1 MKARSALFALSLV
14 GALCAGQAVHAA
26 TPTVPVVKGERLVET
41 GFATWYGGHRAWHR
55 TASGE
60 RFEPSLMTAA
70 HRNLPLGTMV
80 RVTDLVT
87 GRSVVVRVNDREPP
101 HGRRC
106 IDLSEGAATAL
117 GIHHQGVAHVTITA
131 IEAADPVEVAEA
143 PTPSGGP
150 AAAVGDAPAAAAT
163 RPVHPRRARH

>member
-1 MKARSALFALSLV
+1 MQARSAFFALSLV
-14 GALCAGQAVHAA
+14 GALCAGQAARAGTVALPAA
-26 TPTVPVVKGERLVET
+26 PSGERLVET

-60 RFEPSLMTAA
+60 RFEPAKMTAA
-70 HRNLPLGTMV
+70 HRNLPLGTVV
-80 RVTDLVT
+80 RVTDLAT

-117 GIHHQGVAHVTITA
+117 GIHHRGVAHVTITA
-131 IEAADPVEVAEA
+131 LNQSDAVEVAEA
-143 PTPSGGP
+143 PTPVVTTAS
-150 AAAVGDAPAAAAT
+150 AT
-163 RPVHPRRARH
+163 SPLHHRRARH

>member
-1 MKARSALFALSLV
+1 MKARSALFALSLI

-41 GFATWYGGHRAWHR
+41 GVATWYGGHRVWNR

-60 RFEPSLMTAA
+60 RFEPTKMTAA
-70 HRNLPLGTMV
+70 HRNLPLGTIV
-80 RVTDLVT
+80 RVTDLAT

-143 PTPSGGP
+143 PTPAVEP
-150 AAAVGDAPAAAAT
+150 AAVDVPAAPT
-163 RPVHPRRARH
+163 RPVRHRRAHH

>member
-1 MKARSALFALSLV
+1 MQARTALFALSLI
-14 GALCAGQAVHAA
+14 GALCTSNMVRAGTLAIQAAQS
-26 TPTVPVVKGERLVET
+26 GERLVET

-60 RFEPSLMTAA
+60 RFEPANMTAA
-70 HRNLPLGTMV
+70 HRNLPLGTVV
-80 RVTDLVT
+80 RVTDLAT

-117 GIHHQGVAHVTITA
+117 GIHHRGVAHVTITA
-131 IEAADPVEVAEA
+131 LNQTDAVEVAEA
-143 PTPSGGP
+143 PIPV
-150 AAAVGDAPAAAAT
+150 AVTAKNSAPA
-163 RPVHPRRARH
+163 RRVRD

>member
-1 MKARSALFALSLV
+1 MQARSALFALSLV
-14 GALCAGQAVHAA
+14 GALCAGHTVRAAA
-26 TPTVPVVKGERLVET
+26 TALPAANGERLVET

-60 RFEPSLMTAA
+60 RFEPTKMTAA
-70 HRNLPLGTMV
+70 HRNLPLGTIV
-80 RVTDLVT
+80 RVTDLAT

-131 IEAADPVEVAEA
+131 IEATDPVEVAEA
-143 PTPSGGP
+143 PTP
-150 AAAVGDAPAAAAT
+150 AAAVAPDAPAPT
-163 RPVHPRRARH
+163 RPVHRRRAHH